1 MLFYVRLVMR
11 CVPVPGMVPGT
22 RYLVLH
28 KVCTVDGCCFFCT
41 VLMLVGGG
49 IVGVVIEPVVL
60 GRN

>member
-1 MLFYVRLVMR
+1 MLSIIDVILCSVSYEV
-11 CVPVPGMVPGT
+11 CT
-22 RYLVLH
+22 WYLVLH
-28 KVCTVDGCCFFCT
+28 KVCTVDGCFFCT